1 MSDDDIFFTDES
13 KLFEYLKKYTFLSK
27 KYRKSYRKIW
37 LIQKMVLI
45 LQTERKTNLL
55 KILLERKNVEFES
68 KT

>member
-55 KILLERKNVEFES
+55 KNFVRKKECRV
-68 KT
+68 

>member
-1 MSDDDIFFTDES
+1 MSDDDIFFTDEL
-13 KLFEYLKKYTFLSK
+13 KLFGNLKKYAFLSK

-55 KILLERKNVEFES
+55 KILLVRKNVEFES

>member
-1 MSDDDIFFTDES
+1 MFFC
-13 KLFEYLKKYTFLSK
+13 K

-37 LIQKMVLI
+37 LIQKTVLI